1 MRLNSLNKTNV
12 GAFWPS
18 TLTLQPYPHPPERK
32 ICKHTPWNSFI
43 RARRKISCYRQQSSS
58 KWTDVKLVLL
68 AFYQII
74 AAGLSVQVKKS
85 NSGKTS
91 VLPIMDLSNSL
102 NNYLP
107 SFPKMESIIREYASG
122 FQPFSILKSLWLK
135 IALQI
140 MENAH
145 KIINYKLGSGIK

>member
-1 MRLNSLNKTNV
+1 M
-12 GAFWPS
+12 
-18 TLTLQPYPHPPERK
+18 
-32 ICKHTPWNSFI
+32 
-43 RARRKISCYRQQSSS
+43 
-58 KWTDVKLVLL
+58 LL
-68 AFYQII
+68 AFYQVI

>member
-1 MRLNSLNKTNV
+1 MTIYINFATLPT
-12 GAFWPS
+12 S
-18 TLTLQPYPHPPERK
+18 TRKKNMQTHTLEFFLQSK
-32 ICKHTPWNSFI
+32 AQI
-43 RARRKISCYRQQSSS
+43 ISCYRHQSSL

-68 AFYQII
+68 AFYQVI

-122 FQPFSILKSLWLK
+122 FQPCSILKSLWLK